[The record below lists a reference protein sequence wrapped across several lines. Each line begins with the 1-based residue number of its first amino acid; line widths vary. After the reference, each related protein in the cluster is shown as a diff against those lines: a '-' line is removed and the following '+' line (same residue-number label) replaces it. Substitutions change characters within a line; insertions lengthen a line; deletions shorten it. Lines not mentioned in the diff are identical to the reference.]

1 MYKSADLY
9 QQILTGPSFLE
20 HQVAH
25 FAYNFP
31 KVVHIKAD
39 NTNMPGSIT
48 ASHFPTFA
56 DCVSSPS
63 CISPAPSKGFR
74 RCRNRVNAYD
84 RGTASRLRHNILS
97 SVTTSHPSLKDEE
110 LREYAELSCC
120 VTYHRAQV
128 RDEYVMTELV
138 SRWRCELLGQRT
150 QRTVAT
156 RSSTASP
163 MRTLHTDDVPRSLTT
178 SRIREIKY
186 CHEQAC
192 PAPPRFAAFEAQDTN
207 SMLDV
212 LSLPLTDL
220 DRKERSLY
228 CASRTS
234 DPGYHK
240 IGCNATNSLLRRI
253 EKFQSCSGSR
263 STVRMN
269 FSITTINA
277 HRAKILLYKE
287 LQEHRREEQDCQGP
301 QCHKKHREWF
311 ENNLN
316 EIKRTIGR
324 WANWMQHAQPY
335 DEQGRLRIPWLR
347 YCETLEREGTPITS
361 ESLYRAFVDGSV
373 GDEDDDEDSSTQ
385 YSSSED
391 DSNDDDSDR
400 GDAREAHTAQ
410 QKSEDNS
417 CPVCLEEMT
426 NPARTVC
433 GHEFHAECI
442 AQVLVRDNRCP
453 MCRAELVDGVVVGA
467 EVAEI
472 PMQNTINVI

>member
-1 MYKSADLY
+1 MYKSAGLY

-25 FAYNFP
+25 FAFNFH
-31 KVVHIKAD
+31 KVVHIEA
-39 NTNMPGSIT
+39 NTTKMPGCIN
-48 ASHFPTFA
+48 ASQFPTFA
-56 DCVSSPS
+56 DCVSTSS

-74 RCRNRVNAYD
+74 RCGNAVNAYD

-97 SVTTSHPSLKDEE
+97 SVTTSHASLSDVE
-110 LREYAELSCC
+110 LREYARLSCC
-120 VTYHRAQV
+120 VRWHRAQV
-128 RDEYVMTELV
+128 IDEYVMTELV
-138 SRWRCELLGQRT
+138 SRWRYELLGQFNP
-150 QRTVAT
+150 RTVAT
-156 RSSTASP
+156 RSPTAVPIRS
-163 MRTLHTDDVPRSLTT
+163 LHTDYVPRSLTT
-178 SRIREIKY
+178 SRIREIEHH
-186 CHEQAC
+186 HEQAL
-192 PAPPRFAAFEAQDTN
+192 PARPRFVAFKAQDTN

-220 DRKERSLY
+220 DRREHLLY

-240 IGCNATNSLLRRI
+240 IGCSPTNSLLRRI

-277 HRAKILLYKE
+277 HRAKDLLYKE
-287 LQEHRREEQDCQGP
+287 LQQHRREEQDCQGP
-301 QCHKKHREWF
+301 HRHKKHSEWF
-311 ENNLN
+311 EKSLN

-335 DEQGRLRIPWLR
+335 DEQGRLRIPWAR

-361 ESLYRAFVDGSV
+361 ESLYRAFVDGSI

-385 YSSSED
+385 YSSSGDDSSED
-391 DSNDDDSDR
+391 DSEHGN
-400 GDAREAHTAQ
+400 AEEAHTAEEE
-410 QKSEDNS
+410 SEDNS

-472 PMQNTINVI
+472 PMQNTVNVI